1 MRLPKGLILTNIC
14 FLLLIS
20 AYLYL
25 RFQHQD
31 TPLDLLK
38 KAAKAGDVN
47 AQNDLGCYYLGSQ
60 NYDEAFKWFKKA
72 AEQDFKSAYFNLGI
86 CYLNGLGTETDIEES
101 ISNFSKSYEK
111 GSGNAALRLGYIYLN
126 EDLECFDPQK
136 SIQWFEQAAK
146 HKILQADF
154 MIGELY
160 YHGQFVEKN
169 DSLAFLH
176 IQRAAYQ
183 GNPNGQFFLAKF
195 YEEGFM
201 VPVDRNLSMQW
212 LRKAADQGLM
222 DAQYTLSRCYLYGL
236 GVEQNQELATYWQDQ
251 ANEQRSIV
259 ENTQLISQLSAPITS
274 TKTPISIVPLDKNSI
289 KTETDSLYQKG
300 FQLLF
305 GGDTSQENKQA
316 IDCLT
321 QATLKGHKSARALL
335 AYCFATGLEVHRSKV
350 TAANLFVGKGQIKYA
365 IGKEIYTVDFEIFED
380 GEYEKQLA
388 LDVTQ

>member
-1 MRLPKGLILTNIC
+1 MRLPKSLILTNIC

-31 TPLDLLK
+31 TPIDLLR
-38 KAAKAGDVN
+38 KAARAGDVN
-47 AQNDLGCYYLGSQ
+47 AQNDLGCYYLGIQ
-60 NYDEAFKWFKKA
+60 NYDEAFKWFNKA

-86 CYLNGLGTETDIEES
+86 CYLNGLGTETDIEAS

-126 EDLECFDPQK
+126 QDFECFDPQK

-183 GNPNGQFFLAKF
+183 GNPNGQFLLAQF
-195 YEEGFM
+195 YEKGFM
-201 VPVDRNLSMQW
+201 VPIDRNLSMQW
-212 LRKAADQGLM
+212 LRKAAEQGLT
-222 DAQYTLSRCYLYGL
+222 DAQYSLSRCYLYGL

-259 ENTQLISQLSAPITS
+259 ENTQLISQLSSPITS
-274 TKTPISIVPLDKNSI
+274 SKAPISIAPLNKNSI

-335 AYCFATGLEVHRSKV
+335 AYCFATGLGVHRSKV
-350 TAANLFVGKGQIKYA
+350 TAAKLFVGKGQIRYS

-380 GEYEKQLA
+380 GEYEKKMNLEI
-388 LDVTQ
+388 LK